1 MKYRPE
7 VDGLR
12 ALAIA
17 PVILFHAG
25 LPGFSGGYVG
35 VDIFFVISGY
45 LITTI
50 LAGELTMGT
59 FSIVN
64 FYERRARRILPALF
78 VVLLVSV
85 VGAYMLLNPNDLKE
99 YAKSLLGAALF
110 FANITAYMQSGYF
123 DAASDIK
130 PIMHLWSLAI
140 EEQYYLFFPL
150 ILWAAWRKRIR
161 IVVLTVLLLSC
172 ASLWVAEFKKTQDP
186 TIAFFYLHSRAW
198 ELGMGAMVAL
208 ALFPGRA
215 SIYAVPQRLVEG
227 LAAIGVG
234 LILFAMVSFD
244 KATNFPG
251 LAALL
256 PTLGAALIM
265 AFASQE
271 TFVGR
276 WLGHKALV
284 MVGLLSYSAYLWHQ
298 PIFAFARY
306 QSPNELSGP
315 ILGGLIALTVV
326 LSYLSWRYVEAP
338 FRQKGRIATCA
349 VAVFS
354 LAGMVLFAAVAI
366 QIYRQDGYPS
376 RYPAHLMSAFDPYK
390 VKEGKFC
397 HYHASEYYAGLE
409 LCDFG
414 DALSKQTVLLY
425 GDSHASSMLGNLH
438 DEFKDQGLHGIRVRL
453 LGCSHVV
460 PGMRVEQS
468 QSQDLQLEQTHCEQS
483 LNSLTEM
490 LHDQASAVVVSAR
503 WTSKMYPVAGMI
515 DRPVFD
521 NGEGGVELQR
531 GDDHN
536 VAQTQQ
542 GEWTTSAEAKSQ
554 AIWRFLNRMNSTKK
568 KVLVVYPIPEVG
580 WDLPRYNFATYLQ
593 TGDVPSEISTS
604 YALYKKRNAFV
615 IQTLDDANAGPIVR
629 IRPEEFLCQG
639 GDGTRCMAQEK
650 WQPYYYDHNHLA
662 SAGAKPIA
670 QAIGRVLA
678 TSASPSTLSNRAA
691 QSH

>member
-1 MKYRPE
+1 MKYRRE

-78 VVLLVSV
+78 TVLLASMV
-85 VGAYMLLNPNDLKE
+85 VAYMLLNPSDLKDF
-99 YAKSLLGAALF
+99 AKSLLGASLF
-110 FANITAYMQSGYF
+110 FANITSYMQSGYF

-140 EEQYYLFFPL
+140 EEQYYLLFPL
-150 ILWAAWRKRIR
+150 ILWAVWRKRIR
-161 IVVLTVLLLSC
+161 VVVLTVLLLSC
-172 ASLWVAEFKKTQDP
+172 ASLWLAEYKKAQDP

-198 ELGMGAMVAL
+198 ELGLGALVAL
-208 ALFPGRA
+208 ALWPARV
-215 SIYAVPQRLVEG
+215 SIHAVPQRVAEC
-227 LAAIGVG
+227 LAALGLG
-234 LILFAMVSFD
+234 LILFATVSFD

-251 LAALL
+251 LAALV
-256 PTLGAALIM
+256 PTLGAALIL
-265 AFASQE
+265 AFATQE
-271 TFVGR
+271 TLVGR

-306 QSPNELSGP
+306 QSPNELSATT
-315 ILGGLIALTVV
+315 LDCLIVLTMV
-326 LSYLSWRYVEAP
+326 LSYVSWRYVEAP
-338 FRQKGRIATCA
+338 FRQRGRIASRA

-354 LAGMVLFAAVAI
+354 LAGIVLFAAMAV
-366 QIYRQDGYPS
+366 QIYRKDGYPS

-397 HYHASEYYAGLE
+397 HHHVLKEFAGLE

-414 DALSKQTVLLY
+414 DTSSPKMVVLY
-425 GDSHASSMLGNLH
+425 GDSHASSLLGDLH
-438 DEFKDQGLHGIRVRL
+438 EVFKDQGIHGVRVGL
-453 LGCSHVV
+453 LGCPHVV
-460 PGMRVEQS
+460 PGMRVEQAS
-468 QSQDLQLEQTHCEQS
+468 TQDLQLEQTHCEQS
-483 LNSLTEM
+483 LKSLE
-490 LHDQASAVVVSAR
+490 LLLREQASAVVMSAR
-503 WTSKMYPVAGMI
+503 WTSKMYPVAGQV

-536 VAQTQQ
+536 VAQTPQ
-542 GEWTTSAEAKSQ
+542 GVWTTSAQAKSQ
-554 AIWRFLNRMNSTKK
+554 AIWHFLQRMHSTHKQ
-568 KVLVVYPIPEVG
+568 VLVVYPIPEVG
-580 WDLPRYNFATYLQ
+580 WDLPRYNFAIYLQ

-615 IQTLDDANAGPIVR
+615 IQTLDDAQAGPIVR
-629 IRPEEFLCQG
+629 IRPDEFLCHG

-670 QAIGRVLA
+670 QAIGRLLVTA
-678 TSASPSTLSNRAA
+678 NAPSKPSAPINPS
-691 QSH
+691 H